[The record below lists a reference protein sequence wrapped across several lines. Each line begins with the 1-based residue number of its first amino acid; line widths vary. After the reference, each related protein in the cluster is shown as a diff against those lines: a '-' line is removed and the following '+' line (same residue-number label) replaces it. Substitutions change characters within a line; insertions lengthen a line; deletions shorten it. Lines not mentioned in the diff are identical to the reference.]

1 MPSAT
6 FSRARLAYRDV
17 ASSTNRL
24 SLIAAILP
32 AGVVTTHSLF
42 CLKTRLSGDNQAF
55 LCAMLNSY
63 VANYLVR
70 QVMTTHLGS
79 ATVEAL
85 RVPKPLYDSPAF
97 RRNRRA
103 LARAEAFVLA
113 RRITRASRHWPPIC
127 YGLTS
132 EDFEHV
138 AETFPL
144 VGASERQRR
153 ARRVPPSDSFG
164 VG

>member
-1 MPSAT
+1 MRP
-6 FSRARLAYRDV
+6 RLAYRDV

-55 LCAMLNSY
+55 LCGMLNSF

-79 ATVEAL
+79 TTVEAFVCRDLGTIPPLSRRSWSCPVAL
-85 RVPKPLYDSPAF
+85 RRED
-97 RRNRRA
+97 RR
-103 LARAEAFVLA
+103 
-113 RRITRASRHWPPIC
+113 
-127 YGLTS
+127 
-132 EDFEHV
+132 
-138 AETFPL
+138 
-144 VGASERQRR
+144 
-153 ARRVPPSDSFG
+153 RRVRAPAGAGRAMLSASASASSNTC
-164 VG
+164 